1 MRTIG
6 ASILLHVA
14 WVTVA
19 AAQANSVQPR
29 PAPDPSCSPDARQL
43 TQRPTS
49 PTVGGPNVPDLSDRL
64 AESKGVIC
72 PPPTA
77 DKDLELRPPPTGDNN
92 VVPAP
97 GTPPDLQLQPK

>member
-14 WVTVA
+14 WVTIA
-19 AAQANSVQPR
+19 AAQVNSVQPR
-29 PAPDPSCSPDARQL
+29 PVPEPSCGPDARQL
-43 TQRPTS
+43 PQRPAP
-49 PTVGGPNVPDLSDRL
+49 PTVGGPDAPDLSDRL

-77 DKDLELRPPPTGDNN
+77 DKDIELRPPPTGDNN

-97 GTPPDLQLQPK
+97 GTPGSPRLQPK

>member
-19 AAQANSVQPR
+19 AAQVNSVQPR
-29 PAPDPSCSPDARQL
+29 LAPDPLCSPNP
-43 TQRPTS
+43 QRPVP
-49 PTVGGPNVPDLSDRL
+49 PTVGGPDLSERL

-77 DKDLELRPPPTGDNN
+77 DKDIELRPPPTGDNN
-92 VVPAP
+92 VVPP
-97 GTPPDLQLQPK
+97 PSTPRPQPK